1 MTGERN
7 SVRTYEAA
15 HVFGLCN
22 KSCCG
27 LPHVNVWGNTHT
39 DKMSSS
45 HLMNEENIYIW
56 HVKECLN
63 WNWTHTNCSSSIF
76 WSSETAV
83 EISPQTQCIYTH
95 LLKKKT
101 YFEKVTFLTDSLYT
115 TTDFFIYLFIWKH
128 KVELILF
135 SYIFIQMHCFF
146 CDSGVVKSLWLIQ
159 CYAVDCH
166 YVIFSKLVSLDIQC
180 LLCK

>member
-1 MTGERN
+1 MSLVCVISHALVCHTLMSE
-7 SVRTYEAA
+7 VIHTQTKWAA
-15 HVFGLCN
+15 VIWWMKKTFIFDMS
-22 KSCCG
+22 K
-27 LPHVNVWGNTHT
+27 NVWIGTELIQT
-39 DKMSSS
+39 VLQAYSEVQKLLLKF
-45 HLMNEENIYIW
+45 HLK
-56 HVKECLN
+56 HK
-63 WNWTHTNCSSSIF
+63 
-76 WSSETAV
+76 
-83 EISPQTQCIYTH
+83 CIYTH